1 MILKFD
7 WHSVYIVISNG
18 HIKITFS
25 HNNYLKSNSICLS
38 FAFEFSLFLRIKNMF
53 VQNTNFLKFMDI
65 AEEGSQHTNQNME
78 LIERDLGIR
87 LLPDSSPSTIV
98 IMVIYF
104 RFKITLKFKG

>member
-1 MILKFD
+1 
-7 WHSVYIVISNG
+7 
-18 HIKITFS
+18 
-25 HNNYLKSNSICLS
+25 
-38 FAFEFSLFLRIKNMF
+38 
-53 VQNTNFLKFMDI
+53 MDI

-87 LLPDSSPSTIV
+87 LLPDSSPSTVV

>member
-18 HIKITFS
+18 RIKITFS

-38 FAFEFSLFLRIKNMF
+38 FAFEFPLLLRIKNML

-78 LIERDLGIR
+78 LIERDY
-87 LLPDSSPSTIV
+87 LLPDSSPSTVV